1 MILYTKMKSSVRR
14 MKPVFHTQMDLSMAE
29 MPRNTKTM
37 VSDPLA
43 KTFMTYLTVV
53 TDLSSM
59 FALMYFWQHIPQKTI
74 LQDKNTHF
82 FCLNPFLNVVKST
95 QKTSQINE
103 IFFFTEYSRKDGRE
117 WEHLSRQVGEV
128 SQDEDE
134 ARLDDL
140 DVFSASGHKRDEQT
154 KHEAHEGATE
164 RHHEEGNWRRR
175 KRKHA
180 QIVTFMLFILYFIIL
195 NEHGK

>member
-29 MPRNTKTM
+29 MPRNTKMM

-74 LQDKNTHF
+74 LRDKNTHF
-82 FCLNPFLNVVKST
+82 FCLNPFLNITKST
-95 QKTSQINE
+95 QKNSQTNE
-103 IFFFTEYSRKDGRE
+103 FFFFFFSVENSRKDGGE

-128 SQDEDE
+128 SKDEDE

-140 DVFSASGHKRDEQT
+140 DVFGASGQKRDEQT
-154 KHEAHEGATE
+154 KHQAHEGATE
-164 RHHEEGNWRRR
+164 RHHEEGDWKKR

-180 QIVTFMLFILYFIIL
+180 
-195 NEHGK
+195 